1 MAMSAPVHAG
11 GRRCPPL
18 HDSGVENRKSSMSKR
33 KGNREIRKP
42 KQVKEKT
49 VEATSISQLSGRP
62 GAGRK

>member
-1 MAMSAPVHAG
+1 
-11 GRRCPPL
+11 
-18 HDSGVENRKSSMSKR
+18 MSKK

-42 KQVKEKT
+42 KQVKEKQ